1 MNDPE
6 YDRFG
11 PWVVEISEVDPPPR
25 LFLPY
30 LTREETPLLSIK
42 IPRKIDRQNA
52 RPGMNLY
59 DYVVNLYQ
67 EELLI
72 LQRVEDDVRTDTF
85 FYRDIQCL
93 WYEYVLLR
101 GNLRL
106 VMPERVFDLPF
117 NTVSE
122 AIMRRLV
129 TLIRQRYTDETARV
143 AMTQIPDFADGNL
156 SYYFTKLLAYEKM
169 QQPEIRVLASQPE
182 TPVGAYELGHFRQF
196 LFGVIDKRLL
206 ESLHLSDGRELKI
219 INRGKTFK
227 YRGQAIYGMNAFYLP
242 LDKIMSVTWE
252 RDLKNTAVIHLT
264 LTVAGGQVSFA
275 FIQDNA
281 SIAGYAGF
289 LAAVVGEATAV
300 PITG

>member
-30 LTREETPLLSIK
+30 LIREETPLLSIK

-59 DYVVNLYQ
+59 DYVVNLYH
-67 EELLI
+67 EDLLI
-72 LQRVEDDVRTDTF
+72 LQRVEDDVRAETF

-93 WYEYVLLR
+93 LYEYVLLR

-122 AIMRRLV
+122 KIMRRLV
-129 TLIRQRYTDETARV
+129 ALLRQRYTGEAV
-143 AMTQIPDFADGNL
+143 QVGIAQVPDFIDDNL
-156 SYYFTKLLAYEKM
+156 SYYFTNLLAREKVE
-169 QQPEIRVLASQPE
+169 QPDVRVLASQIE
-182 TPVGAYELGHFRQF
+182 TPVGAYELGNFRKF
-196 LFGVIDKRLL
+196 LLGVIDKRLL

-227 YRGQAIYGMNAFYLP
+227 YRGQAIYGSHTFYLP
-242 LDKIMSVTWE
+242 LDKIVDVTWE
-252 RDLKNTAVIHLT
+252 SDLKNTTVIHLT
-264 LTVAGGQVSFA
+264 LTVRGGQVSFA

-281 SIAGYAGF
+281 SIAGYAHF
-289 LAAVVGEATAV
+289 LAVVVGEDTAV
-300 PITG
+300 PVTI

>member
-11 PWVVEISEVDPPPR
+11 PWVVEISEVGPLPC

-59 DYVVNLYQ
+59 DYVVNLYR
-67 EELLI
+67 EDLLI
-72 LQRVEDDVRTDTF
+72 LQRVADDVRTDTF
-85 FYRDIQCL
+85 FYCEIQCL

-129 TLIRQRYTDETARV
+129 TLIRQRYTDETAQV
-143 AMTQIPDFADGNL
+143 AITQIPDFADDNL
-156 SYYFTKLLAYEKM
+156 SYYFTKLLA
-169 QQPEIRVLASQPE
+169 
-182 TPVGAYELGHFRQF
+182 
-196 LFGVIDKRLL
+196 
-206 ESLHLSDGRELKI
+206 RE
-219 INRGKTFK
+219 R
-227 YRGQAIYGMNAFYLP
+227 M
-242 LDKIMSVTWE
+242 
-252 RDLKNTAVIHLT
+252 
-264 LTVAGGQVSFA
+264 
-275 FIQDNA
+275 
-281 SIAGYAGF
+281 
-289 LAAVVGEATAV
+289 
-300 PITG
+300 

>member
-11 PWVVEISEVDPPPR
+11 PWVVEISEADPPPR

-42 IPRKIDRQNA
+42 IPRKIDRQKA

-59 DYVVNLYQ
+59 DYVVNLYP
-67 EELLI
+67 EELSI
-72 LQRVEDDVRTDTF
+72 LQRVEDDVWAETF

-93 WYEYVLLR
+93 QYEQVLLR

-122 AIMRRLV
+122 KIMRRLV
-129 TLIRQRYTDETARV
+129 VLIRWWYTSG
-143 AMTQIPDFADGNL
+143 MTQVAIAQTPDFADNNL
-156 SYYFTKLLAYEKM
+156 SYYFANLLAREKM
-169 QQPEIRVLASQPE
+169 EQPDLRVWASQPE
-182 TPVGAYELGHFRQF
+182 TPVGAYELGNFRKL

-227 YRGQAIYGMNAFYLP
+227 YRGQAVYGTHTFYLP
-242 LDKIMSVTWE
+242 LDKIIDVTWE
-252 RDLKNTAVIHLT
+252 PDLKNTAVVYLS
-264 LTVAGGQVSFA
+264 LTVRGGQVKFA
-275 FIQDNA
+275 FVQDNA
-281 SIAGYAGF
+281 SIAGYARF
-289 LAAVVGEATAV
+289 LAAVVGEDTAV
-300 PITG
+300 SVTT